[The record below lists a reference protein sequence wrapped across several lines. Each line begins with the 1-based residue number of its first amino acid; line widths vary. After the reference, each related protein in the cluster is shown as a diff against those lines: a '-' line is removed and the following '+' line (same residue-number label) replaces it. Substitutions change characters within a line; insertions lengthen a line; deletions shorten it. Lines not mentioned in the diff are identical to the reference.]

1 MNQILISS
9 KVYVTKELKRKQ
21 RIYQTIFLIS
31 ILFLFETS
39 GVIDGES
46 FKPNP
51 RTVTS
56 LRKPPEAEAILHFEG
71 GSGCLFVL

>member
-1 MNQILISS
+1 MRIFKKKLLI
-9 KVYVTKELKRKQ
+9 KMKIGRV
-21 RIYQTIFLIS
+21 IFLIS

-46 FKPNP
+46 FKPYP

-56 LRKPPEAEAILHFEG
+56 LRKPPEAETILHFEG
-71 GSGCLFVL
+71 D

>member
-1 MNQILISS
+1 MRIFKKKLLI
-9 KVYVTKELKRKQ
+9 KMKIGRV
-21 RIYQTIFLIS
+21 IFLIS

-51 RTVTS
+51 CTVTS
-56 LRKPPEAEAILHFEG
+56 LRKPPEAEAIFHFEG
-71 GSGCLFVL
+71 D